1 MSITRRIWF
10 ALALVVVFVIGSILT
25 SRESAVSRSVARGP
39 RVEPSAS
46 VSAWYCAE
54 GTSNPNGRADEE
66 IVMGNVA
73 TTPSRATVTVF
84 GGGGGPAA
92 RRRYRVDPGQVV
104 RVRVADIAPL
114 AEPGVVVE
122 LSGGATA
129 VEHRIQRGTDSALGP
144 CAREPAPSADFA
156 GGTTLKG
163 AETWLALFNPFPDDA
178 IVDVRATT
186 ADGVRAPGSLQ
197 GIVVPRFTR
206 VSVPLHDLVSRVD
219 LLAISTSV
227 RRGRVI
233 AEESVALDGT
243 DGRSGIAMSLGEGR
257 ARQWRFPAGV
267 TGSGRQER
275 LVVANPESRDA
286 QVTIDFALDA
296 AAAVEP
302 VTLIVPGTTALA
314 VDLTRIPPDVGFSTR
329 VRSSQPIVAE
339 MIGASGAPQ
348 GADVQGLASDL
359 GFGVGSGARR
369 WVVVPA
375 RLDANSVDE
384 LVVVATDGH
393 RHRIQIVRVDQRR
406 ERVVARATVPPV
418 GRVSID
424 LTKVGGSPA
433 IALELRADGPV
444 VVERVS
450 ARPGITRSHAVV
462 FATR

>member
-1 MSITRRIWF
+1 MSVTRRLWF
-10 ALALVVVFVIGSILT
+10 ALALVIVVVIGGIVT
-25 SRESAVSRSVARGP
+25 SRESIVVRSAARGP
-39 RVEPSAS
+39 RVEASVS

-54 GTSNPNGRADEE
+54 GTSIPNGRADEE

-84 GGGGGPAA
+84 GGSAAPAV
-92 RRRYRVDPGQVV
+92 RRRYTVAPGQVV

-122 LSGGATA
+122 VSGGATA

-144 CAREPAPSADFA
+144 CAREPASHADFA
-156 GGTTLKG
+156 AGTTLKG

-186 ADGVRAPGSLQ
+186 ADGPRAPGSLQ

-206 VSVPLHDLVSRVD
+206 VSVPLHDLVPRSD

-233 AEESVALDGT
+233 AEQSVALDGS
-243 DGRSGIAMSLGEGR
+243 DGRAGLAMSIGEGL
-257 ARQWRFPAGV
+257 AREWRFPVGV
-267 TGSGRQER
+267 IGSGRQER
-275 LVVANPESRDA
+275 LVVANPSSRDA
-286 QVTIDFALDA
+286 RVTVGFTLDA

-302 VTLIVPGTTALA
+302 VTVIVPGTTALS
-314 VDLTRIPPDVGFSTR
+314 VDLSRVPPDVGFSTR
-329 VRSSQPIVAE
+329 VRSSRPIVAE

-348 GADVQGLASDL
+348 GPDVRGLASDL
-359 GFGVGSGARR
+359 GFGAGARR

-375 RLDANSVDE
+375 RLDATSIDG
-384 LVVVATDGH
+384 LVVVATDGR
-393 RHRIQIVRVDQRR
+393 RHRVQIVRVEQNR
-406 ERVVARATVPPV
+406 ERVVARTEVPAI
-418 GRVSID
+418 GRASID
-424 LTKVGGSPA
+424 LTKLGASPTD
-433 IALELRADGPV
+433 ALELRADGPV

-450 ARPGITRSHAVV
+450 SSPGVTRSHAVV
-462 FATR
+462 NAGR

>member
-1 MSITRRIWF
+1 MSITRRLWF
-10 ALALVVVFVIGSILT
+10 ALGLVLVFVIGSIVT
-25 SRESAVSRSVARGP
+25 SRVSAVSRSVATGP

-46 VSAWYCAE
+46 VAAWYCAE

-84 GGGGGPAA
+84 GGSGVPAV

-104 RVRVADIAPL
+104 RFRVADISPL

-122 LSGGATA
+122 VSGGATA
-129 VEHRIQRGTDSALGP
+129 VEHRIQRGTDGALGP
-144 CAREPAPSADFA
+144 CAREPVQRADFA

-186 ADGVRAPGSLQ
+186 GDGVRAPGALQ

-227 RRGRVI
+227 RRGRVV

-243 DGRSGIAMSLGEGR
+243 DGRAGLAMSLGEGR
-257 ARQWRFPAGV
+257 ARQWRFPVGV

-286 QVTIDFALDA
+286 QVTVSFALDA

-302 VTLIVPGTTALA
+302 VTLIVPATTALA
-314 VDLTRIPPDVGFSTR
+314 VDLTRVPPDIGFSTR

-339 MIGASGAPQ
+339 VIGATGAPQ
-348 GADVQGLASDL
+348 GADVRGLASDL
-359 GFGVGSGARR
+359 GFGAGARR

-375 RLDANSVDE
+375 RLDVNSVDE
-384 LVVVATDGH
+384 LALVSTDGH
-393 RHRIQIVRVDQRR
+393 RHRIQVVRVDQRR
-406 ERVVARATVPPV
+406 ERVVARATVPSV
-418 GRVSID
+418 GRVAVD
-424 LTKVGGSPA
+424 LTKVVGSSA
-433 IALELRADGPV
+433 IAVELHADGPV

-462 FATR
+462 YAAR

>member
-1 MSITRRIWF
+1 MSITRRIW
-10 ALALVVVFVIGSILT
+10 LALGLVLVLVLGSILT
-25 SRESAVSRSVARGP
+25 SRESAVLGSVARGP
-39 RVEPSAS
+39 RVDPSAS
-46 VSAWYCAE
+46 VTAWYCAE

-92 RRRYRVDPGQVV
+92 RRRYRLDPGQVV

-144 CAREPAPSADFA
+144 CAREPAPNADFA

-178 IVDVRATT
+178 IVDVSATT

-197 GIVVPRFTR
+197 GVVVPRFTR

-233 AEESVALDGT
+233 AEESVVLDGT
-243 DGRSGIAMSLGEGR
+243 DGRAGIAMSLGEGR
-257 ARQWRFPAGV
+257 ARRWWFPVGV

-275 LVVANPESRDA
+275 LVVANPGSRDA
-286 QVTIDFALDA
+286 QVTVSFALDA

-302 VTLIVPGTTALA
+302 VTLMVPGTTAVA
-314 VDLTRIPPDVGFSTR
+314 VDLSRVPPDVGFSTR
-329 VRSSQPIVAE
+329 VRSSEPIVAE
-339 MIGASGAPQ
+339 MIDASGAPQ
-348 GADVQGLASDL
+348 SADVRGLATDL
-359 GFGVGSGARR
+359 GFGAGARR

-384 LVVVATDGH
+384 LAVVATDGR
-393 RHRIQIVRVDQRR
+393 RHRIEIVRVDQRR

-418 GRVSID
+418 GRVTVD
-424 LTKVGGSPA
+424 LTKLVGSSTVA
-433 IALELRADGPV
+433 VEVRADGPV
-444 VVERVS
+444 IVERVS
-450 ARPGITRSHAVV
+450 ARPGITRSHAVPN
-462 FATR
+462 AAR